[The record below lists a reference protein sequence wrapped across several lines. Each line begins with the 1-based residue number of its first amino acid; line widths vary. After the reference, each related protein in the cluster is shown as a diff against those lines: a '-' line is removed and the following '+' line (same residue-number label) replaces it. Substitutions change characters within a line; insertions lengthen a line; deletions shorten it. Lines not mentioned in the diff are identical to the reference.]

1 MFTRAVTARISG
13 TRTRIGY
20 SITNS
25 NPVLVGSRVS
35 IALVANT
42 DIAVKEF
49 ERKRLV
55 LRSLEDARRWIEL
68 W

>member
-1 MFTRAVTARISG
+1 MRG
-13 TRTRIGY
+13 W
-20 SITNS
+20 
-25 NPVLVGSRVS
+25 VS

-49 ERKRLV
+49 ECKRLV

-68 W
+68 WEYRNHGSQRAMRAPLRAHEELHCRTE